1 MWETFSRPS
10 SQLTPNLEP
19 DIFCNF
25 HKHDF
30 CQGFAIQFHQVFFN
44 TFITSNA
51 MVAHLRQKTWQDN
64 NCSIISKKSQVWR
77 LSNIVKDMHWSV
89 CTWWVYNEMQITWIG
104 DLKYYKTNTN
114 TEEKHKYKHKYKY
127 KYKFEEEVWK
137 SDYDSGAKLWCNRI
151 QYKSASFCLAPRLSS
166 LITTTSPFATKHQQY
181 RNSKCNK
188 RTIYK
193 KKCALM
199 HVFYIAS
206 HVTNIFFYKRLM
218 IRLCWIEGV
227 IQTDWTKNTNCPSTA
242 NHSIQ
247 QSSTK
252 GKSGPTNILLWEISW
267 ASLSMTL

>member
-1 MWETFSRPS
+1 
-10 SQLTPNLEP
+10 
-19 DIFCNF
+19 
-25 HKHDF
+25 
-30 CQGFAIQFHQVFFN
+30 
-44 TFITSNA
+44 

-193 KKCALM
+193 KKWALM

-206 HVTNIFFYKRLM
+206 HVPNIFFFTKGWWLDFVE
-218 IRLCWIEGV
+218 LKVSSKLIERK
-227 IQTDWTKNTNCPSTA
+227 IQ
-242 NHSIQ
+242 IVLRRQ
-247 QSSTK
+247 IIQSSNQVPK
-252 GKSGPTNILLWEISW
+252 GNQARQIFYCGKYLGRHCLW
-267 ASLSMTL
+267 LSMKPTKEFIFSNKGSWNMTWIKLMEQINFGTPQLE